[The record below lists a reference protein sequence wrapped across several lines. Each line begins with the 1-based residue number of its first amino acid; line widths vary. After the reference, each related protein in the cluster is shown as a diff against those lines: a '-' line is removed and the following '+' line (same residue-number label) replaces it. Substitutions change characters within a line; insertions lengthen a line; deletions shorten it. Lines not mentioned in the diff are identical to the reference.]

1 MTPRQALEKVV
12 GQVGGQAAFA
22 ARLKKKPG
30 NVYYWLRKGRLPSD
44 YCPTAERASREVVA
58 REGGEPVVCEVLC
71 PGVEWG
77 VVRSNPLPAAEPQ
90 ASHRRTNDD
99 RRGRPA
105 PDADTQAAELSPVAM
120 GVERRSERERR
131 ATPRERQGRAG

>member
-90 ASHRRTNDD
+90 GVRLPARRHPQ
-99 RRGRPA
+99 G
-105 PDADTQAAELSPVAM
+105 AELSPVAM